1 MGHRHEAR
9 VVSRALKQQQK
20 VNTKTEGGGNEFLC
34 LNKRMTDSLLN
45 LLLCAH
51 SEFTSC
57 QLLASLT
64 ASPSQMQS
72 LRLEG
77 ARVQTK
83 ALAHA
88 VS

>member
-1 MGHRHEAR
+1 M
-9 VVSRALKQQQK
+9 S
-20 VNTKTEGGGNEFLC
+20 LC

-45 LLLCAH
+45 LLPCAH

-72 LRLEG
+72 LRQSDAKPPPLG
-77 ARVQTK
+77 S
-83 ALAHA
+83 ALTN
-88 VS
+88 